1 MSQRTIYFCDK
12 CCEEIAEG
20 QKIYSVDVRQY
31 VVNKGGSVRLD
42 SSKGMEL
49 CSHCAESIFG
59 ADFGGKDA
67 EGKGGLN
74 NDSSRFTQRS

>member
-12 CCEEIAEG
+12 CRKEIAEG

-49 CSHCAESIFG
+49 CSHCAELILG
-59 ADFGGKDA
+59 ADFMEEDT
-67 EGKGGLN
+67 EGNRCSFGA
-74 NDSSRFTQRS
+74 TY